1 LLTANGY
8 FAVERTGFEC
18 DVWRQIHKFQCFAR
32 LNAENESIELFLPKR
47 NLLVLPPMCRRFSA
61 DVAARLLF
69 ARVGLLRQHVAVR
82 RPKKVSAGN
91 RRGGIRPSI
100 PERRE
105 VQAARRRALVFRATG
120 RRTARFTD
128 LRRAAPERLVAV
140 RFIFALRA
148 GFAFFFAIFAI
159 VFLSFSFPSFQ
170 FCP

>member
-1 LLTANGY
+1 
-8 FAVERTGFEC
+8 
-18 DVWRQIHKFQCFAR
+18 
-32 LNAENESIELFLPKR
+32 
-47 NLLVLPPMCRRFSA
+47 
-61 DVAARLLF
+61 LLF
-69 ARVGLLRQHVAVR
+69 DAQKKF
-82 RPKKVSAGN
+82 RPETAGAASG
-91 RRGGIRPSI
+91 RAFQK
-100 PERRE
+100 RRE